1 MSCQIFKKNIHID
14 FLFHLL
20 DKICLKTQKCYIF
33 NKTAFKKGV
42 FNEDIQLFIKECNPY
57 YHTSKQKYLTKQLT
71 YNSFTTII
79 RQICN
84 VNKTIY
90 TSQIKYDHSSYD
102 IVYYIYF

>member
-1 MSCQIFKKNIHID
+1 MSCQIFKKHIPSEE
-14 FLFHLL
+14 LFNLL
-20 DKICLKTQKCYIF
+20 DKICLKTQKYYIF
-33 NKTAFKKGV
+33 NKVAFKKGL
-42 FNEDIQLFIKECNPY
+42 FTKDIQLFINECNPY
-57 YHTSKQKYLTKQLT
+57 YHISKLKYLTTQLT

>member
-1 MSCQIFKKNIHID
+1 MSCQIFKQPIPSE
-14 FLFHLL
+14 FLFNLL
-20 DKICLKTQKCYIF
+20 DKICLKTQKYYIF
-33 NKTAFKKGV
+33 NKVAFKKGL
-42 FNEDIQLFIKECNPY
+42 FTEDILNFIKECYPY
-57 YHTSKQKYLTKQLT
+57 YHISKQKYLSKTLT

-84 VNKTIY
+84 INKTIY

>member
-1 MSCQIFKKNIHID
+1 MSCQIFKKPIHSEI
-14 FLFHLL
+14 LFKLL
-20 DKICLKTQKCYIF
+20 DKICLKTSKYYIF
-33 NKTAFKKGV
+33 NKTAFKKGLFTEV
-42 FNEDIQLFIKECNPY
+42 INLFITECNSY
-57 YHTSKQKYLTKQLT
+57 YHTSKQKYLTKVLT

-84 VNKTIY
+84 LNKTIY

>member
-1 MSCQIFKKNIHID
+1 MTCQIFKKPIHSEI
-14 FLFHLL
+14 LFNLL
-20 DKICLKTQKCYIF
+20 DKICLKTKKYYIF
-33 NKTAFKKGV
+33 NKVSFKKGIYT
-42 FNEDIQLFIKECNPY
+42 EDIPLFTKDCSQY
-57 YHTSKQKYLTKQLT
+57 YHSSKQKYLTNPST

-84 VNKTIY
+84 ATKIIY